1 MKEKKE
7 NVCRRNNEELKK
19 VIDEQAKG
27 FKKVHKILQ
36 DKTNLICEFRKEI
49 VELKGKIKEL
59 EIENRRLKHDK
70 K

>member
-1 MKEKKE
+1 MIEKKE
-7 NVCRRNNEELKK
+7 NACYRTTKELKE
-19 VIDEQAKG
+19 VIKQQAKG

-36 DKTNLICEFRKEI
+36 DKTNLICELRKEI

>member
-36 DKTNLICEFRKEI
+36 DKTNLICELRKEI
-49 VELKGKIKEL
+49 VELNGKIKKL
-59 EIENRRLKHDK
+59 EIEIRRLKND
-70 K
+70 

>member
-1 MKEKKE
+1 MEKE
-7 NVCRRNNEELKK
+7 NICHRSTKELKK

-36 DKTNLICEFRKEI
+36 DKTNLICELRKEI

-59 EIENRRLKHDK
+59 EIEIKRLKND
-70 K
+70 